1 MNANKMT
8 LGNVTPGKVIKIGD
22 REYIVLGHDN
32 GATSVIT
39 KDFVNIMPFGKDGNY
54 ATSDIR
60 KYCNVVF
67 YRELCKAVGVKNIVK
82 HTVNLIADD
91 GSDKNN
97 EVLDNVSILTTDLY
111 RKYRELIPAYG
122 DWWWT
127 ATRITTLEDEY
138 YTVCCKVNAFGALQW
153 GSSFYP
159 SGVRP
164 FCVLK
169 SSITDFSVVEPLL
182 PLFK

>member
-1 MNANKMT
+1 MNANKIT
-8 LGNVTPGKVIKIGD
+8 LGSVAPGKIVEIGG
-22 REYIVLGHDN
+22 RGYIVLSHDN
-32 GATSVIT
+32 DTTAVIT
-39 KDFVNIMPFGKDGNY
+39 EEFTNEMPFGKDADY
-54 ATSDIR
+54 MTSDVR

-67 YRELCKAVGVKNIVK
+67 YRELCKAVGVENIVK

-111 RKYRELIPAYG
+111 KKYRELIPAHG

-127 ATRITTLEDEY
+127 ATRITALEDEY

-169 SSITDFSVVEPLL
+169 SSITDFNIVEPLFS
-182 PLFK
+182 LFK